1 MCLVQVDNGEVNSL
15 LKVNNSKL
23 FYYENIDLCKKV
35 TLRKESWTGFT
46 FVSALCSQ
54 LRLLPWS

>member
-35 TLRKESWTGFT
+35 TLRKES
-46 FVSALCSQ
+46 
-54 LRLLPWS
+54 